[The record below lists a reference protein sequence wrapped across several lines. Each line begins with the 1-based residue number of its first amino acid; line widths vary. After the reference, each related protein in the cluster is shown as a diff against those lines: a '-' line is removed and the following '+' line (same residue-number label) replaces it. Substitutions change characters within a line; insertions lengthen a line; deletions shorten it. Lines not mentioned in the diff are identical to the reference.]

1 MSEEIS
7 QFWLWRG
14 TQPWTRGPRAQ
25 RLYPPQVASG
35 GGTRQSA
42 LPRLSPGRRAA
53 REGGGGA
60 RRELS
65 WAPQAGRQ
73 AGGLRAEHCSGW
85 QPERPSPRPAIRP
98 ALVHCLT
105 SPSGLSGGCPA
116 PPRSRE
122 AAAAQETPG
131 AWGEPRCADARGT
144 QSFGGRGT
152 AREPP
157 PGQSSSGLGTCLTES
172 GSGDVGWVLDLGREG
187 LTRLDF
193 RLGGRLFKERCLSG
207 PNGQRGAQSESP
219 QSPKA
224 GWAPWLQRAPA
235 VASSRAP
242 RGRPS
247 ADGSGLDKWVTR
259 CPTEAETVF

>member
-85 QPERPSPRPAIRP
+85 QPERPSPRRAIRP

-116 PPRSRE
+116 SRRSRE
-122 AAAAQETPG
+122 AAAAQETQG
-131 AWGEPRCADARGT
+131 AWGEPRWRRRRGHTLFWWQRHCPGTSTRSVLLGARHLPDGERLW
-144 QSFGGRGT
+144 GRW
-152 AREPP
+152 
-157 PGQSSSGLGTCLTES
+157 
-172 GSGDVGWVLDLGREG
+172 VGP
-187 LTRLDF
+187 RL
-193 RLGGRLFKERCLSG
+193 
-207 PNGQRGAQSESP
+207 GQRGVNQTRLP
-219 QSPKA
+219 PR
-224 GWAPWLQRAPA
+224 RAP
-235 VASSRAP
+235 
-242 RGRPS
+242 
-247 ADGSGLDKWVTR
+247 
-259 CPTEAETVF
+259 F